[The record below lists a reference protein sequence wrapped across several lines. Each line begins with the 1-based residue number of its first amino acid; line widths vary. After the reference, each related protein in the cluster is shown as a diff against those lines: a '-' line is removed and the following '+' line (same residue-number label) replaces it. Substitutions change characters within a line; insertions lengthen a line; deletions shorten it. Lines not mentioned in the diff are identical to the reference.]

1 MNEMQIEDM
10 TAEAFEQTLEDFITR
25 EQTEVPVSDFFEAL
39 ALIDQKNREQARM
52 IRLRTRIVD
61 GEIVFSQP
69 EPEDAITVEG
79 NEIVLEDGRRILLEL
94 ASDQTTP
101 ASSR

>member
-1 MNEMQIEDM
+1 MNEALLEDM
-10 TAEAFEQTLEDFITR
+10 SAERFEQTLEDFITR
-25 EQTEVPVSDFFEAL
+25 EQTEVPASDFFEAL
-39 ALIDQKNREQARM
+39 ALIDQKEQERARM
-52 IRLRTRIVD
+52 IRLRTHIVN

-69 EPEDAITVEG
+69 EPEDAIIVEG

-94 ASDQTTP
+94 ASDQPTP